1 MSLLMDAL
9 KQAEHAKHSAQP
21 EAPAPPAIAPAVD
34 LPADVTELSLTPVE
48 TGASSA
54 PATPDIPPIAEPTPQ
69 LRLAPAPAPTSEQEC
84 EPEPEPGPSEAPS
97 ATLAEAE
104 HVSESVPA
112 PSAPVQASAE
122 PADIGHHHNSPA
134 AAARILATSAAQQA
148 ALRRRNLIGIVSL
161 ASLVAIAVGS
171 YYYYAALAQQTP
183 YLGLPQP
190 PRAETANMTGDS
202 APATRDAATP
212 DIALDT
218 AQPAA
223 TAPTVPAEPTARE
236 TIPPAETPWQEGP
249 PPAEAH
255 GAQDW
260 EPAPVDPRV
269 LRGEHPAPLAD
280 ADMDADVADAGAAPT
295 ATITI
300 TRGTQPN
307 QVNLDLRTAYNDFQT
322 GRLAQAEQG
331 YRQVLA
337 RDANNRDA
345 HMGLAAI
352 AVRNGQLNM
361 AREHYRAVL
370 QRDPKDLT
378 AHAALTDL
386 AQNRPADAES
396 RLKLLL
402 TEQPQSAQLHF
413 ALANLYAE
421 QQRWPYAQQAYFE
434 AQRLAPEHPDYA
446 FNLAVSLEHL
456 GQPRLALEYYQ
467 RALQL
472 AGPHNAQFDL
482 NAARQRVAVLV
493 GVLGTQAQ
501 P

>member
-9 KQAEHAKHSAQP
+9 KQAEHAKHSAHP
-21 EAPAPPAIAPAVD
+21 EAPTPPAITPAVD
-34 LPADVTELSLTPVE
+34 MPADVTELSLTPVE
-48 TGASSA
+48 AAASIESA
-54 PATPDIPPIAEPTPQ
+54 TLNIPSIPASTPGLAPELNREPAPQ
-69 LRLAPAPAPTSEQEC
+69 LRIAP
-84 EPEPEPGPSEAPS
+84 EPEPEPREASS
-97 ATLAEAE
+97 AVLAEAE
-104 HVSESVPA
+104 PDPVPA
-112 PSAPVQASAE
+112 PSAPVQASPE

-148 ALRRRNLIGIVSL
+148 ALRRRNLAGIISL
-161 ASLVAIAVGS
+161 MSLVAIAVGS

-190 PRAETANMTGDS
+190 QPPLVATANMTGDS
-202 APATRDAATP
+202 APATLDAAAP
-212 DIALDT
+212 DISPDISPDT
-218 AQPAA
+218 AQPPATAA
-223 TAPTVPAEPTARE
+223 TLPAEPTALD
-236 TIPPAETPWQEGP
+236 TVPPAETPWQEGP
-249 PPAEAH
+249 PPAEVH
-255 GAQDW
+255 SAQDW

-269 LRGEHPAPLAD
+269 LRGEHPAPV
-280 ADMDADVADAGAAPT
+280 ADVADAVAPPA

-300 TRGTQPN
+300 THGTQPN
-307 QVNLDLRTAYNDFQT
+307 QVNLDLQTAYSDFQT

-337 RDANNRDA
+337 RDADNRDA

-352 AVRNGQLNM
+352 AVRNGQLDT

-370 QRDPKDLT
+370 QRNPKDLT

-396 RLKLLL
+396 QLKLLL

-456 GQPRLALEYYQ
+456 GQARLALEYYR

-482 NAARQRVAVLV
+482 NAARQRVEVLI
-493 GVLGTQAQ
+493 GALGRQAQ